1 MKIGIISD
9 THGDMR
15 SIDRSIPYLKKCDL
29 IIHAGDY
36 INDAE
41 YIYYATDVNVKCVKG
56 NCDSYDCYSYSIDG
70 DNELKFSVN
79 NKNFFV
85 CHGHY
90 HNVKI
95 GINSLYRFAKDNNID
110 FVVFGHTHIPI
121 YETIDNITFINPGS
135 LAYPRGGSN
144 KAFGILTIDN
154 NISYEEIKI

>member
-1 MKIGIISD
+1 M
-9 THGDMR
+9 
-15 SIDRSIPYLKKCDL
+15 
-29 IIHAGDY
+29 
-36 INDAE
+36 
-41 YIYYATDVNVKCVKG
+41 NVKCVKG

>member
-1 MKIGIISD
+1 M
-9 THGDMR
+9 
-15 SIDRSIPYLKKCDL
+15 
-29 IIHAGDY
+29 
-36 INDAE
+36 
-41 YIYYATDVNVKCVKG
+41 
-56 NCDSYDCYSYSIDG
+56 
-70 DNELKFSVN
+70 
-79 NKNFFV
+79 
-85 CHGHY
+85 
-90 HNVKI
+90 KI

>member
-9 THGDMR
+9 THGDMK
-15 SIDRSIPYLKKCDL
+15 SIDKAILHLNTCDL

-36 INDAE
+36 IADAE
-41 YIYYATDVNVKCVKG
+41 YIHYATDVNVKCVKG
-56 NCDSYDCYSYSIDG
+56 NCDSYSMDG
-70 DNELKFSVN
+70 HYELIFSAN
-79 NKNFFV
+79 NKKFFL

-90 HNVKI
+90 YDVKI
-95 GINSLYRFAKDNNID
+95 GINSLYRFAKDNDID

-121 YETIDNITFINPGS
+121 YKTIDNITFINPGS
-135 LAYPRGGSN
+135 LAYPRGGSD

>member
-15 SIDRSIPYLKKCDL
+15 SIDKAIPYLNKCDL
-29 IIHAGDY
+29 IIHAGDH
-36 INDAE
+36 IDDAE
-41 YIYYATDVNVKCVKG
+41 YMYYATDVNVKCVKG
-56 NCDSYDCYSYSIDG
+56 NCDSYNMGGHY
-70 DNELKFSVN
+70 ELTFSVK
-79 NKNFFV
+79 NKNFLV
-85 CHGHY
+85 CHGHN
-90 HNVKI
+90 HDVKM

-135 LAYPRGGSN
+135 LAYPRGGSD

>member
-9 THGDMR
+9 THGDMK
-15 SIDRSIPYLKKCDL
+15 SIDKAISYLNKCDL

-36 INDAE
+36 IDDAE

-56 NCDSYDCYSYSIDG
+56 NCDSYNMYGHY
-70 DNELKFSVN
+70 ELTFSAN
-79 NKNFFV
+79 DKNFFV

-90 HNVKI
+90 HDVKT

-135 LAYPRGGSN
+135 LAYPRGGSD

>member
-15 SIDRSIPYLKKCDL
+15 SIDKAIQYLNKCDL

-36 INDAE
+36 IDDAE
-41 YIYYATDVNVKCVKG
+41 YMYYATDVNVKCVKG
-56 NCDSYDCYSYSIDG
+56 NCDSYNIDG
-70 DNELKFSVN
+70 HYELKFSVS

-85 CHGHY
+85 CHGHN
-90 HNVKI
+90 HDVKM

-110 FVVFGHTHIPI
+110 FVVFGHTHIPM

-135 LAYPRGGSN
+135 FAYPRGGSD
-144 KAFGILTIDN
+144 KAFGILIIDD